1 MTSAVGVCPCEPATG
16 GTTDEWLGLLLL
28 LTGRVDGVFTNR
40 FALDIFRARDV
51 RGGRVPVEPATGGT
65 TDVAGTLG
73 HLLIIKD
80 RVDGVKVVVHARSA
94 LRIEAEA

>member
-1 MTSAVGVCPCEPATG
+1 M
-16 GTTDEWLGLLLL
+16 
-28 LTGRVDGVFTNR
+28 
-40 FALDIFRARDV
+40 
-51 RGGRVPVEPATGGT
+51 PVEPATGGT